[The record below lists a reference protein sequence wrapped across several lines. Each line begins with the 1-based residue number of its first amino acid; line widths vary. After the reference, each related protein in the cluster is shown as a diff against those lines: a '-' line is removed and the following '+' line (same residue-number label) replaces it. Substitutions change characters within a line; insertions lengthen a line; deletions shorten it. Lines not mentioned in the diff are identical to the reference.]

1 MFSNLKRTAVG
12 GVLFLGLLGLPAAGD
27 ESVAPAPA
35 GGAVSA
41 IVQTLLSG
49 SPGSQGLDARVEA
62 VNMRDVDLA
71 QAVRSLADQY
81 GVNVA
86 IGKDVQGTVNCSL
99 AGVTVREALE
109 AFLRSNGY
117 TYVQR
122 AGVLV
127 VVKEGQEKDF
137 DKAAVARKMVR
148 RTFRVPYTGKE
159 QEFTAGAAVPTKKEA
174 ATPIDEIIR
183 KMLSSRGRLAYYE
196 RQHLIVVEDDEDIVA
211 MIEEFINS
219 LWATPIHVHIDSS
232 LLEVTLGDGEDLG
245 LRWEVQRGISSTG
258 KKDDLTGELETAGTV
273 VTSGAPSLG
282 LDRFFSY
289 GVVNANIEVVLE
301 AMRTRSRVD
310 LHSNPTMLVMN
321 HRTASIVV
329 GQEVPYVSSEESTG
343 GNPIRTVEFKEVATR
358 LDVTPHVSPDGVVFL
373 DVHPAVKS
381 VVGYT
386 TDPREPIISTREA
399 VTNVAIKS
407 GSTLIIGGLVQ
418 RSRTDETSEMP
429 FIARLPL
436 IGCLFR
442 QKSLS
447 DTKNDLIFL
456 LTPTVVTP
464 DFIEEGFAA
473 KQHLMEPMPPHREE
487 SEPRPPKPCWEW

>member
-1 MFSNLKRTAVG
+1 MRRNLRRWIAG
-12 GVLFLGLLGLPAAGD
+12 GFLILGLLALPASGHGAEEPG
-27 ESVAPAPA
+27 PA
-35 GGAVSA
+35 GSTVGKLVQNVLAGA
-41 IVQTLLSG
+41 G
-49 SPGSQGLDARVEA
+49 GQGLDARIEA

-86 IGKDVQGTVNCSL
+86 IGKDVKGTVNCSL

-117 TYVQR
+117 TYVER
-122 AGVLV
+122 GAVLV

-137 DKAAVARKMVR
+137 DKAAAARKIVR
-148 RTFRVPYTGKE
+148 RSFRVPYTGKE

-183 KMLSSRGRLAYYE
+183 KMLSSRGKLAYYE

-211 MIEEFINS
+211 LVEEFIKS
-219 LWATPIHVHIDSS
+219 LWAIPTQVHIDSK
-232 LLEVTLGDGEDLG
+232 LLEVTFEEGEDLG
-245 LRWEVQRGISSTG
+245 LRWNVQRDVSKVGRTDDRTG
-258 KKDDLTGELETAGTV
+258 AAEVTSTV
-273 VTSGAPSLG
+273 VTSTAPSLG

-301 AMRTRSRVD
+301 ALATRSRVD
-310 LHSNPTMLVMN
+310 LHSNPTLLVMN

-358 LDVTPHVSPDGVVFL
+358 LDVTPHVSPEGTVFL

-381 VVGYT
+381 VIGYT
-386 TDPREPIISTREA
+386 EDPRQPIISTREA

-418 RSRTDETSEMP
+418 RNRTDGISEMP

-442 QKSLS
+442 QKSIS

-464 DFIEEGFAA
+464 DFIEEGLAS

-487 SEPRPPKPCWEW
+487 SEPRPRKPCWEW